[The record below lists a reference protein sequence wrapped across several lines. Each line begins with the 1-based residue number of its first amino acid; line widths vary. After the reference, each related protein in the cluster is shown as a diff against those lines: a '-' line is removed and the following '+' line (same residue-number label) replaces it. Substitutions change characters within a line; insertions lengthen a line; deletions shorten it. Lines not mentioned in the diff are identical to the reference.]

1 MQPIRRRSVVDV
13 ALQGDVVE
21 AYGVAARAKALN
33 RLRVIDIVFRVLT
46 RAAALGVLVI
56 LGGVMLSLVDGALP
70 ALRTFGLNFVVEGRW
85 NPVTAKFG
93 ALAPISCT
101 LLTAFIATL
110 IPLPLRPPI
119 PVF

>member
-46 RAAALGVLVI
+46 SAAALGVLVI
-56 LGGVMLSLVDGALP
+56 LGGVMLSLGDGALP
-70 ALRTFGLNFVVEGRW
+70 ALLTLGPNFVLEGRD
-85 NPVTAKFG
+85 NPVPDKLGAPPRNHG
-93 ALAPISCT
+93 ALV
-101 LLTAFIATL
+101 
-110 IPLPLRPPI
+110 PPH
-119 PVF
+119 VA

>member
-46 RAAALGVLVI
+46 RAAARGVLVL
-56 LGGVMLSLVDGALP
+56 LGGVFLALVDGALP
-70 ALRTFGLNFVVEGRW
+70 ALRTFGLNFVVAECG
-85 NPVTAKFG
+85 NPVTGKFG
-93 ALAPISCT
+93 RRWPTDCSLGSTSSARLMACP
-101 LLTAFIATL
+101 
-110 IPLPLRPPI
+110 
-119 PVF
+119 